1 MQVFWFEILI
11 HCEILVI
18 VVMLHAALCVL
29 VLAVVAR
36 AVLYLDY
43 PALPI

>member
-18 VVMLHAALCVL
+18 VVMLHFAYW
-29 VLAVVAR
+29 
-36 AVLYLDY
+36 YLQ
-43 PALPI
+43 L

>member
-18 VVMLHAALCVL
+18 LVAVMLRFAYW
-29 VLAVVAR
+29 
-36 AVLYLDY
+36 YLQ
-43 PALPI
+43 L